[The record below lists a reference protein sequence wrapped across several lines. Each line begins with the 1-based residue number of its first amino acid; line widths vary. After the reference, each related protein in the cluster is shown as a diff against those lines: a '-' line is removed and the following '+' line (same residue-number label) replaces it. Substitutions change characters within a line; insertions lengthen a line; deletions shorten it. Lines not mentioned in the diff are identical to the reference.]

1 MAFCVGQ
8 GGAKRGTRSRA
19 PSSPSSELI
28 KFMAIINI
36 SERTIAMPGSLKPS
50 MAFEQPFEM
59 LAACHERVE
68 RMLTLL
74 ARLLQH
80 LPSHGCDDQ
89 AVQAARDVMRYFDVA
104 APLHHQDEELHLFP
118 LLLASADASV
128 CEVVRG
134 LQQDHRDMEAG
145 WARARAVLQAVVD
158 GRAPGDEDVV
168 ALQQFAGLYPPH
180 IQREDSVVY
189 PAAQLAL
196 SAPAL
201 QAMSEDMMRRRGV
214 VG

>member
-1 MAFCVGQ
+1 
-8 GGAKRGTRSRA
+8 
-19 PSSPSSELI
+19 
-28 KFMAIINI
+28 MAIINI
-36 SERTIAMPGSLKPS
+36 SERPVSMPGSLKPGT
-50 MAFEQPFEM
+50 AFEQPFEM

-80 LPSHGCDDQ
+80 LPAQGCDDQ

-104 APLHHQDEELHLFP
+104 APLHHQDEELHVFP
-118 LLLASADASV
+118 LLLAGADASI

-145 WARARAVLQAVVD
+145 WAHARVVLQAVVS
-158 GRAPGDEDVV
+158 GQVPGPADVV
-168 ALQQFAGLYPPH
+168 ALLLFADLYPPH
-180 IQREDSVVY
+180 LQREDSIVY

-196 SAPAL
+196 SAPGVKT
-201 QAMSEDMMRRRGV
+201 MSEDMMRRRGLTT
-214 VG
+214 